1 VVFNCQIYAA
11 VKCCYIIFIIIIKYA
26 ENYGASTRYIMPS
39 VPDVSL
45 VKTCFQPNPKRNLF
59 YKLYPTW
66 N

>member
-1 VVFNCQIYAA
+1 MLQSNA
-11 VKCCYIIFIIIIKYA
+11 VILFLLLLLNTLRITVHRRD
-26 ENYGASTRYIMPS
+26 NIMPS